1 MLRILLIRPGA
12 TSYDDQG
19 RVQGT
24 LDIPLSSQG
33 EQQVTQLAEGLSA
46 ERPEVLYHAPCQAAS
61 QTATRLAAR
70 LTLKVKRLDQLEN
83 LDHGLWQGM
92 LVSDIRLR
100 HPRVYR
106 QWQDQP
112 DTVCPP
118 EGEMLAEARDRIRE
132 GLKKLAKKHKSGCLA
147 LVVPEPLASLVEAEL
162 TGSELGDLWKAGERT
177 GSWQALDWP
186 ATALA
191 AG

>member
-33 EQQVTQLAEGLSA
+33 EQQVMRLAEQLSA
-46 ERPEVLYHAPCQAAS
+46 ERPEVLYHCPCQAAV
-61 QTATRLAAR
+61 QTAAQLAAK
-70 LTLKVKRLDQLEN
+70 LGLKVKRLDQMEN

-92 LVSDIRLR
+92 LVSDIRHR

-106 QWQDQP
+106 QWQEQP
-112 DTVCPP
+112 DNVCPP
-118 EGEMLAEARDRIRE
+118 EGEMLGEARDRIRE
-132 GLKKLAKKHKSGCLA
+132 TLKKLAKKHKTGCLA
-147 LVVPEPLASLVEAEL
+147 LVVPEPLASLVVAEL
-162 TGSELGDLWKAGERT
+162 TGGDVGDLWKACERT

-186 ATALA
+186 SAALA
-191 AG
+191 TG